1 MLIFGGVGYIMRK
14 TGFPQAP
21 LVFALIIGP
30 IMENA
35 LRQSLLYS
43 KGDFSIFFTRPIP
56 AIIITFAVALLV
68 VPPFF
73 VGRTERKKVLEKL
86 DGD

>member
-1 MLIFGGVGYIMRK
+1 MLIMLIFGAIGYIMRK
-14 TGFPQAP
+14 TGFAQAP

-43 KGDFSIFFTRPIP
+43 RGDFSIFFTRHIS
-56 AIIITFAVALLV
+56 AVLIIFGIALLV
-68 VPPFF
+68 
-73 VGRTERKKVLEKL
+73 
-86 DGD
+86 

>member
-1 MLIFGGVGYIMRK
+1 MLIFGTLGYLMRK
-14 TGFPQAP
+14 ADFPQAP

-43 KGDFSIFFTRPIP
+43 RGNFAIFFTRPIS
-56 AIIITFAVALLV
+56 AVLIVAGIALLV
-68 VPPFF
+68 LPALFK
-73 VGRTERKKVLEKL
+73 GGERRRKVVEELS
-86 DGD
+86 DD